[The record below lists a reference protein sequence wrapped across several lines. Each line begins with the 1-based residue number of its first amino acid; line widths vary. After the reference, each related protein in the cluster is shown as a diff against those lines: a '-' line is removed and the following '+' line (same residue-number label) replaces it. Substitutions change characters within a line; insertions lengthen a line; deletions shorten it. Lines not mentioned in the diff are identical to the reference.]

1 MIVAR
6 MKVVLLMPGGSSGEL
21 QHSVR
26 TNRPAVQEAGLR
38 RGSQT
43 PVEGEQ
49 YEQEPELH
57 RGEVN
62 MHHRAAGAHPH
73 KGGPMKPQVGRE
85 EPGWP
90 EGQGI
95 SCFREFMHRLF
106 KLIFMELP
114 ILCRAIKQ
122 VKEIISG
129 SDVL

>member
-21 QHSVR
+21 QQSVG
-26 TNRPAVQEAGLR
+26 TNRPVVQEAGLR

-43 PVEGEQ
+43 PAEGEQ
-49 YEQEPELH
+49 YEREPELH
-57 RGEVN
+57 SGEVN

-73 KGGPMKPQVGRE
+73 KGGPMKPKVGRE

-95 SCFREFMHRLF
+95 SCFRGFTHSFIQTDIYEVAHFVQGNQTSQRNNLR
-106 KLIFMELP
+106 K
-114 ILCRAIKQ
+114 
-122 VKEIISG
+122 
-129 SDVL
+129 